1 MALAAVKASLV
12 ALGALALA
20 ACSSSSTST
29 TTMLTQAQLLDPLSC
44 QGCHPDQF
52 SQWSGSMHAYSSKD
66 PVFVAMNQR
75 GQRETNGQ
83 LGSFCVKCHA
93 PMALHEGATT
103 DGLNL

>member
-1 MALAAVKASLV
+1 MSLAAVQTRVLL
-12 ALGALALA
+12 LGALALV
-20 ACSSSSTST
+20 ACSSSSPPPTQ
-29 TTMLTQAQLLDPLSC
+29 TMLTRDQLLDPASC

-75 GQRETNGQ
+75 GQRETDGG
-83 LGSFCVKCHA
+83 LGSFCVQCHA

-103 DGLNL
+103 DGA